1 MTEPILI
8 IASLS
13 LVATGLI
20 LWILRQLRDELED
33 RIQQLE
39 SDMAK
44 GLISIEARIQEG
56 LQKLVEEGLD
66 LPEAP
71 SMIQQ
76 ALGQWIS
83 SQMQPPSD
91 LLRDPGS
98 GQFTEAPGDS
108 GDT

>member
-1 MTEPILI
+1 MIEPNLI

-20 LWILRQLRDELED
+20 LWILMQLRDELED
-33 RIQQLE
+33 RIQLLE
-39 SDMAK
+39 ADMAK
-44 GLISIEARIQEG
+44 GLISIEGRIQEG
-56 LQKLVEEGLD
+56 LQSLVENGLD

-71 SMIQQ
+71 NLIQQ
-76 ALGQWIS
+76 ALGQWIT

-108 GDT
+108 GDA